1 MSTTPPS
8 TGSTGTASAT
18 SDTPSSGAPG
28 RTPAVVTAGI
38 GKAGALL
45 QAMGLAER
53 SAHATACRI
62 PAVHLM
68 VQLREIRRTNAE
80 QLREIV
86 EVHGWPTPGLVG
98 TQAATDAVRILL
110 ACEDPGFQIRCRNLM
125 KLALDSGELPEVLYA
140 YVVDTCDVALSI
152 PQTYGTQVN
161 PLTLRPY
168 PIKDREA
175 AERMRA
181 DIGLVP
187 LAQQTGSYLSGAAA
201 VPADGRP

>member
-1 MSTTPPS
+1 MPGLVP
-8 TGSTGTASAT
+8 TAM
-18 SDTPSSGAPG
+18 
-28 RTPAVVTAGI
+28 TANRS
-38 GKAGALL
+38 KAGALL

-53 SAHATACRI
+53 NAHATACRI
-62 PAVHLM
+62 PAAHLR

-86 EVHGWPTPGLVG
+86 DVHGWPTPGLVG

-110 ACEDPGFQIRCRNLM
+110 ACDDPGFQIHCRNLM
-125 KLALDSGELPEVLYA
+125 KLALDSGELPEILYA
-140 YVVDTCDVALSI
+140 YVADTCDVALSI
-152 PQTYGTQVN
+152 PQTYGTPVN
-161 PLTLRPY
+161 PRTLHPY

-187 LAQQTGSYLSGAAA
+187 LAQQTAAYLSGATA
-201 VPADGRP
+201 VQADRSRP

>member
-1 MSTTPPS
+1 MTVTPADAEPPS
-8 TGSTGTASAT
+8 TI
-18 SDTPSSGAPG
+18 G
-28 RTPAVVTAGI
+28 RTPAPATSADL

-53 SAHATACRI
+53 NAHATACRI
-62 PAVHLM
+62 PSAHLR

-80 QLREIV
+80 QLRELV
-86 EVHGWPTPGLVG
+86 GVHGWPTPGLVG

-110 ACEDPGFQIRCRNLM
+110 ACEDPGLQIHCRDLM
-125 KLALDSGELPEVLYA
+125 KLALDSGELPEILYA
-140 YVVDTCDVALSI
+140 YVADTCDVALSI
-152 PQTYGTQVN
+152 PQTYGTKVN

-168 PIKDREA
+168 PVKDVDA

-187 LAQQTGSYLSGAAA
+187 LAQQTGVDLRGAAERSGA
-201 VPADGRP
+201 

>member
-1 MSTTPPS
+1 M
-8 TGSTGTASAT
+8 
-18 SDTPSSGAPG
+18 
-28 RTPAVVTAGI
+28 TAGI
-38 GKAGALL
+38 GKASEML
-45 QAMGLAER
+45 QAMRLAEK

-86 EVHGWPTPGLVG
+86 DVHGWPTPGLVG
-98 TQAATDAVRILL
+98 AQSAADAVRILL
-110 ACEDPGFQIRCRNLM
+110 ACGDPGFQIRCRNLM
-125 KLALDSGELPEVLYA
+125 KLALDSGELPEILYA
-140 YVVDTCDVALSI
+140 YVADTCDVALSI

-161 PLTLRPY
+161 PRTLRPY

-187 LAQQTGSYLSGAAA
+187 IAQQTAVYLSGASA
-201 VPADGRP
+201 VSAERSRP